1 MLIMTD
7 ENERFLLT
15 MKDKLGEHD
24 YERLQNIMMEEALD
38 YKNVRKAHSFRC
50 GMDSTKIKNNVYVVK
65 QLKSM

>member
-50 GMDSTKIKNNVYVVK
+50 GMDSTKIKK
-65 QLKSM
+65 IMCM